1 MKVLKLLAGAMTL
14 TVAALLV
21 LIFAYV
27 TWMPRGPALTAV
39 APTPHGKG
47 SFVMSAWKNSDRR
60 TIRVWTYRPDAWS
73 PEDPVLFVMHGMGR
87 NAETYLDRWSEIA
100 DRKGILLIAPEFDSR
115 FAEYITS
122 DYQEGNLRNVFGA
135 PNPESEWAFTAIENV
150 VDHINAAND
159 WSVTQ
164 YDMFGHSAGGQF
176 VQRMVMVKPEAR
188 IRRAIAANAGTY
200 AFPDSSIDFPYGV
213 KGVSNDRGK
222 SYARHL
228 IILLGENDTDAEQ
241 GRLDQSARAM
251 DQGDHRLER
260 GMKFYAAA
268 QADAEQRGL
277 PFNWQVST
285 VPDVGHDFRR
295 MSEAAGEL
303 F

>member
-1 MKVLKLLAGAMTL
+1 MKILKLLAGVTTL
-14 TVAALLV
+14 AVAALLLV
-21 LIFAYV
+21 FAYV
-27 TWMPRGPALTAV
+27 TWLPRGPALTAV
-39 APTPHGKG
+39 APTPYGKG
-47 SFVMSAWKNSDRR
+47 SFVMSAWENSNRR
-60 TIRVWTYRPDAWS
+60 TLRIWTYRPDTWNTD
-73 PEDPVLFVMHGMGR
+73 DPVLFVMHGMGR
-87 NAETYLDRWSEIA
+87 NAETYLDSWSEIA
-100 DRKGILLIAPEFDSR
+100 DRKSILLIAPEFDSR
-115 FAEYITS
+115 FAKYITS
-122 DYQEGNLRNVFGA
+122 DYQEGNLRNVFGVA
-135 PNPESEWAFTAIENV
+135 NPESEWAFTVIENV

-176 VQRMVMVKPEAR
+176 VQRMVMVKPGTR

-200 AFPDSSIDFPYGV
+200 AFPDDDIDFPYGV
-213 KGVSNDRGK
+213 KGVSSDRGEA
-222 SYARHL
+222 YAKHL

-251 DQGDHRLER
+251 DQGEHRLAR
-260 GMKFYAAA
+260 GMKFHAAA
-268 QADAEQRGL
+268 QADAEQRSL
-277 PFNWQVST
+277 LFNWQVST